1 MAALPAAIQSAKDL
15 YDLRSRY
22 KDASVLISAIYS
34 ESMVRKPGGVRRK
47 VLLTHKPLGHSS

>member
-1 MAALPAAIQSAKDL
+1 MAALPQCIQSAKDL

-34 ESMVRKPGGVRRK
+34 ESMVRTPNGVRRRGI
-47 VLLTHKPLGHSS
+47 TDPEISRS